1 MSHGPRSRIVGTGAY
16 APQRILTN
24 LDLEKTVD
32 TSDEWIRDRTG
43 IRERRIARE
52 DETTSDM
59 ALVASRR
66 ALEMA
71 GLRPGDLD
79 MIIVGTVTPD
89 LPMPACAAFLQKKL
103 GAGPVPAFDLS
114 AACAGFLYG
123 LSIGDQFIRTGMMK
137 HVLVVGVE
145 LLSRILNWQDRT
157 PGVLFADGAGAV
169 GRGPAGDNGRGVL
182 STRLYTDSTLT
193 DSLCIPAGG

>member
-16 APQRILTN
+16 APERILTN
-24 LDLEKTVD
+24 VDLEKMVD

-59 ALVASRR
+59 ALMASRR

-71 GLRPGDLD
+71 GLRASDLD

-89 LPMPACAAFLQKKL
+89 LPMPASAAFLQKKL
-103 GAGPVPAFDLS
+103 GAGPIPAFD
-114 AACAGFLYG
+114 
-123 LSIGDQFIRTGMMK
+123 
-137 HVLVVGVE
+137 
-145 LLSRILNWQDRT
+145 
-157 PGVLFADGAGAV
+157 
-169 GRGPAGDNGRGVL
+169 
-182 STRLYTDSTLT
+182 
-193 DSLCIPAGG
+193 